1 MANEESKL
9 SPKGLEALRTVRALR
24 RMAPTGATVAAEK
37 HATKQLSVA
46 DITQIALILAQEE
59 EHNDQR

>member
-1 MANEESKL
+1 MANEETKL
-9 SPKGLEALRTVRALR
+9 TPKGLQALKVIRALR
-24 RMAPTGATVAAEK
+24 SMAPTGATVAAEK

-59 EHNDQR
+59 AQNG

>member
-1 MANEESKL
+1 MTNEEAKL
-9 SPKGLEALRTVRALR
+9 SPRGFEALTIVRALR
-24 RMAPTGATVAAEK
+24 RMAPTGATIAAEK

-59 EHNDQR
+59 AQ

>member
-1 MANEESKL
+1 
-9 SPKGLEALRTVRALR
+9 
-24 RMAPTGATVAAEK
+24 MAPTGATIAAEK

-59 EHNDQR
+59 AQ